1 MDLFKNLKDGSV
13 NPRKVSKNQNNF
25 KSDLGEIKKG
35 NRKSRSEYQVRVI
48 QNVENF
54 FDLREKIIAFLE
66 IFGLSLR
73 S

>member
-25 KSDLGEIKKG
+25 KSDLGEIEKG
-35 NRKSRSEYQVRVI
+35 NRKSRSEYQISVI

-54 FDLREKIIAFLE
+54 FDLRKKIIAFLE

>member
-35 NRKSRSEYQVRVI
+35 NRKSRSEY
-48 QNVENF
+48 
-54 FDLREKIIAFLE
+54 
-66 IFGLSLR
+66 
-73 S
+73 

>member
-35 NRKSRSEYQVRVI
+35 NRKSRSEYQISVI

-66 IFGLSLR
+66 IFGLSLC